1 MTFLRASL
9 IHLPLAAAVALA
21 AAPAHAE
28 DARTLLDRFAEG
40 LVSLEGRFEQQVYN
54 ADGSLREE
62 AKGSVALKAPRAFR
76 WEYEAPYEQ
85 LIVADGTHVWMYD
98 VDLEQV
104 TVKQQANQE
113 AQSPLV
119 VLTDPSLLDRR
130 YRVAESGSRDGL
142 HWLTLL
148 PVEDDESFREA
159 ELGLD
164 AGGLKRMELED
175 TLGGRTSIMFSQWSR
190 NAALAADT
198 FRFTPPDG
206 VDLVG
211 DVESLGDVRPVE

>member
-1 MTFLRASL
+1 MTPVHTVLARLLTVVAASA
-9 IHLPLAAAVALA
+9 ITTSA
-21 AAPAHAE
+21 
-28 DARTLLDRFAEG
+28 DAQEATALLDRFADG
-40 LVSLEGRFEQQVYN
+40 LTSLQGRFEQQVFN

-62 AKGSVALKAPRAFR
+62 ARGSVALKAPRAFR
-76 WEYEAPYEQ
+76 WEYETPYEQ

-119 VLTDPSLLDRR
+119 VLTDPGLLDSR
-130 YRVAESGSRDGL
+130 YRVAESGTRDGMQ
-142 HWLTLL
+142 WLTLT
-148 PVEDDESFREA
+148 PVDEEDGFKQA

-164 AGGLKRMELED
+164 GQGLRRMDLED
-175 TLGGRTSIMFSQWSR
+175 TLGGRTTIAFSDWSR
-190 NAALAADT
+190 NATVAADA
-198 FRFTPPDG
+198 FRFTPPEG

-211 DVESLGDVRPVE
+211 DTESLGDVRPLD

>member
-1 MTFLRASL
+1 MTPVRTL
-9 IHLPLAAAVALA
+9 LACLSIVLA
-21 AAPAHAE
+21 TAMTAAPVHAQE
-28 DARTLLDRFAEG
+28 ARALLDRFADD
-40 LVSLEGRFEQQVYN
+40 LTSLQGHFEQQVFN

-62 AKGSVALKAPRAFR
+62 ARGSVALKAPRAFR

-119 VLTDPSLLDRR
+119 VLTDPALLDSR
-130 YRVAESGSRDGL
+130 YRVAESGSRDGMQ
-142 HWLTLL
+142 WLTLT
-148 PVEDDESFREA
+148 PVDEEDGFKQA
-159 ELGLD
+159 QLGLD
-164 AGGLKRMELED
+164 EQGLRRMDLED
-175 TLGGRTSIMFSQWSR
+175 TLGGRTTIKFSGWSR
-190 NAALAADT
+190 NAAIAADA
-198 FRFTPPDG
+198 FRFTPPEG

-211 DVESLGDVRPVE
+211 DTESLGDVRPID